1 MEIALLKVGGEK
13 IKNKT
18 TFLVSIGVVAILLI
32 LSINPSIGYAVVK
45 NRKKADIVPLF
56 EMQLNR
62 AVKDSDCLNMQT
74 SFVGKNKKV
83 TVVIPGLQDLPDWLD
98 MIVEKIR
105 EKPEL
110 LDQALAKIFSN
121 HRLANALEKV
131 GIGRVKILS
140 IVNRL
145 KDNPT
150 LLKEEITRA
159 AIVNPDIGLFLKKID
174 FSPQQTSN
182 IACIISALIG
192 MIFIP
197 VIIALLIVVMVLT
210 LTIITCIVNSEL
222 LQMIEEFMNIFTSCT
237 IP

>member
-1 MEIALLKVGGEK
+1 MGGEK
-13 IKNKT
+13 IENKT

-32 LSINPSIGYAVVK
+32 LSFNPSIGYAVVK
-45 NRKKADIVPLF
+45 NRKKADIAPLF
-56 EMQLNR
+56 EIQLSR
-62 AVKDSDCLNMQT
+62 SIKDSDCLNMQT
-74 SFVGKNKKV
+74 SFVGKDKNI
-83 TVVIPGLQDLPDWLD
+83 TIEISSLQDLPDWLD
-98 MIVEKIR
+98 MIIEKIR

-145 KDNPT
+145 KDNPI
-150 LLKEEITRA
+150 LLKEEITKA

-174 FSPQQTSN
+174 FSTQQTSN

-210 LTIITCIVNSEL
+210 LTIITCIVNGEL
-222 LQMIEEFMNIFTSCT
+222 LQIIEEFKNIFTSCT

>member
-1 MEIALLKVGGEK
+1 M
-13 IKNKT
+13 KNKT

-32 LSINPSIGYAVVK
+32 LSLNPSLGYAVVK

-56 EMQLNR
+56 EIQLSR
-62 AVKDSDCLNMQT
+62 SIKDPDCLNMQT
-74 SFVGKNKKV
+74 SFVGKDKKI
-83 TVVIPGLQDLPDWLD
+83 TVEIPCLQDLPDWLD

-145 KDNPT
+145 KDNPI

-159 AIVNPDIGLFLKKID
+159 AIVNPDIELLLKKID
-174 FSPQQTSN
+174 FSAQQTSN

-197 VIIALLIVVMVLT
+197 VIIALLMVVMVLT
-210 LTIITCIVNSEL
+210 LTIITCIVNGEL
-222 LQMIEEFMNIFTSCT
+222 LQIIEEFMNIFTSCT